1 MQFMTV
7 RQFRA
12 DTAKV
17 WRKLPKEKHMV
28 ITSRGKPVA
37 ILTATDSR
45 RVGDTILEIQRQ
57 EAIAALKR
65 IGEAARRRGLSKM
78 TMDEVDAEI
87 AAYRRER
94 REKRQAAN
102 RRDGAK

>member
-57 EAIAALKR
+57 EASAALKR
-65 IGEAARRRGLSKM
+65 IREGAQRRGLSNM
-78 TMDEVDAEI
+78 SMDEIDAEI
-87 AAYRRER
+87 AASRRER
-94 REKRQAAN
+94 REKRPSDK
-102 RRDGAK
+102 R